1 MLERETG
8 PEPGAHAAATPV
20 GATPGDGTPAPDV
33 ARRKAAL
40 RARLLRARRALTA
53 EQRAAAAEDLRG
65 HVLEL
70 AQELRD
76 GPVCAYLPIGAEPG
90 SVALL
95 DGLRAAGRSVLLPVV
110 PPRPGPLDWAAYTG
124 PDSLGPGPLGLREPT
139 TPRLGPAALRTAVL
153 VLVPALAAD
162 RTGRRLGRG
171 GGYYDRTL
179 GAVPAGVPVVALLHD
194 GELLDEV
201 PVDPHDRPVTGV
213 VLPTPGTVVT
223 GNNGRG

>member
-8 PEPGAHAAATPV
+8 HEPGAHTAGAPI
-20 GATPGDGTPAPDV
+20 GATRGDGTPAPDV
-33 ARRKAAL
+33 ARRKDAL
-40 RARLLRARRALTA
+40 RARQLRARRALTP

-90 SVALL
+90 STALL

-179 GAVPAGVPVVALLHD
+179 GAVPPGVPVVALLHD

-201 PVDPHDRPVTGV
+201 PADPHDHPVTGV
-213 VLPTPGTVVT
+213 VLPTPGTVAT

>member
-8 PEPGAHAAATPV
+8 HEPGAHAAGTPV
-20 GATPGDGTPAPDV
+20 RATPGDGVSAPDV
-33 ARRKAAL
+33 ARRKDTL
-40 RARLLRARRALTA
+40 RTRLLQARRALTP

-162 RTGRRLGRG
+162 RAGRRLGRG

-201 PVDPHDRPVTGV
+201 PADPHDRPVTGV
-213 VLPTPGTVVT
+213 VLPTPGTVAT

>member
-1 MLERETG
+1 VLERESG
-8 PEPGAHAAATPV
+8 HEPGARAAGSRRAGTRSDGAPASEV
-20 GATPGDGTPAPDV
+20 G
-33 ARRKAAL
+33 RRKDAL
-40 RARLLRARRALTA
+40 RARVLRARRALTP
-53 EQRAAAAEDLRG
+53 EQRTTAAEDLRG

-70 AQELRD
+70 AQELRG

-90 SVALL
+90 SIALL

-124 PDSLGPGPLGLREPT
+124 AAALGPGPLGLREPT

-162 RTGRRLGRG
+162 RAGRRLGRG

-179 GAVPAGVPVVALLHD
+179 PAVPPGVPVVALLHD

-201 PVDPHDRPVTGV
+201 PADPHDRPVTGV
-213 VLPTPGTVVT
+213 VLPTPGTVAT
-223 GNNGRG
+223 GNNRRG